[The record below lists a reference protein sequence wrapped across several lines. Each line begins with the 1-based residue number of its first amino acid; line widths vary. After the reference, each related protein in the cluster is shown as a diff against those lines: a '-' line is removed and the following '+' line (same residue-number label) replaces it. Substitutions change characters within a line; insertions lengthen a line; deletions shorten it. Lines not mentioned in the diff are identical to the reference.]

1 MSALARGNGG
11 SGREERQRERE
22 RKKGRGA
29 KTARKR
35 RSGGCRRSD
44 GDSENARAKGYEM
57 KFSSHPFCVSEGIPV
72 RQEVPSRNRRK
83 RKKNSASEEEKG
95 GKDKIGEE
103 GVGEGRRAAVDM
115 AVKRGRTGVAGY
127 RTRGG
132 FHGGEVGSKGNCQQ
146 SSDCI
151 VVPKGKV
158 HRPFENL
165 LTYGNRTH
173 LPFTLLFAAQK
184 NLFEALPPTAEQ
196 RASSGDV

>member
-1 MSALARGNGG
+1 MTRSSKRAASRDTKDSDVACDKKEKAVSALARGNGG
-11 SGREERQRERE
+11 SRREER
-22 RKKGRGA
+22 KKKEGT

-83 RKKNSASEEEKG
+83 RKKKTPEEEKG
-95 GKDKIGEE
+95 GKDEIGEE
-103 GVGEGRRAAVDM
+103 GEEERRRAMVEM
-115 AVKRGRTGVAGY
+115 AVEPYGVVGY
-127 RTRGG
+127 QTRGG
-132 FHGGEVGSKGNCQQ
+132 FHGGVVGSKGNCQQ

-158 HRPFENL
+158 HRPLEI
-165 LTYGNRTH
+165 
-173 LPFTLLFAAQK
+173 
-184 NLFEALPPTAEQ
+184 
-196 RASSGDV
+196 S